1 FMGLHAAFS
10 VLLSRYSNEQD
21 IVVGTPVA
29 NREQSEVAELIG
41 FFVNTLV
48 LRSDLSGSPSFYDLL
63 GQSKRCLLD
72 AYDHQ
77 QVPFEQIVDRLQPER
92 SLSHSPLFQ
101 VMLSL
106 QNNDQGSLSLPGL
119 ELSMVEGGGQTA
131 KFDLTLN
138 MAEEAGGL
146 GLYWEFNTA
155 VFKDE
160 TIVRMAE
167 HFEVLLSALLQSP
180 ERDVFSHEL
189 VTSREREQLLESRQ
203 DIECFTPSRSCLHEL
218 FEEQAAR
225 HPEKIALVYEA
236 SRLSYGELNRRAN
249 QLARYLTAQG
259 VKPDTL
265 VGLCVERSLE
275 TVVGM
280 LAILKAG
287 GAYVPLD
294 PANPQS
300 RLTYMLEDSG
310 VQTVLTSQAVLAQ
323 LPVLADKALC

>member
-1 FMGLHAAFS
+1 
-10 VLLSRYSNEQD
+10 
-21 IVVGTPVA
+21 
-29 NREQSEVAELIG
+29 
-41 FFVNTLV
+41 
-48 LRSDLSGSPSFYDLL
+48 
-63 GQSKRCLLD
+63 
-72 AYDHQ
+72 
-77 QVPFEQIVDRLQPER
+77 LQPER

-203 DIECFTPSRSCLHEL
+203 DIECFTP
-218 FEEQAAR
+218 
-225 HPEKIALVYEA
+225 
-236 SRLSYGELNRRAN
+236 
-249 QLARYLTAQG
+249 
-259 VKPDTL
+259 
-265 VGLCVERSLE
+265 
-275 TVVGM
+275 
-280 LAILKAG
+280 
-287 GAYVPLD
+287 
-294 PANPQS
+294 
-300 RLTYMLEDSG
+300 
-310 VQTVLTSQAVLAQ
+310 
-323 LPVLADKALC
+323 

>member
-1 FMGLHAAFS
+1 
-10 VLLSRYSNEQD
+10 
-21 IVVGTPVA
+21 
-29 NREQSEVAELIG
+29 
-41 FFVNTLV
+41 
-48 LRSDLSGSPSFYDLL
+48 
-63 GQSKRCLLD
+63 
-72 AYDHQ
+72 
-77 QVPFEQIVDRLQPER
+77 
-92 SLSHSPLFQ
+92 SHSPLFQ

-323 LPVLADKALC
+323 LPVLADKALCLDDETVQAQLSDMSVQNLAVSS